1 MERSGRAPNTGEL
14 LPGLRALRQQRGLSQ
29 AELARRA
36 GLTPVFV
43 NRVEFQ
49 RQKARRPS
57 VKALAAALRVR
68 PGVLTALPAGAEK
81 EGED

>member
-1 MERSGRAPNTGEL
+1 MERSRRAPNTGEL

-68 PGVLTALPAGAEK
+68 PGALAAAPAEK
-81 EGED
+81 EGDD

>member
-1 MERSGRAPNTGEL
+1 MSPSQRAPNTGAL

-43 NRVEFQ
+43 NRVEHQ
-49 RQKARRPS
+49 RQKALS
-57 VKALAAALRVR
+57 LIHI
-68 PGVLTALPAGAEK
+68 
-81 EGED
+81 